1 MNRRVVAAVAALG
14 LVLVEAPAVP
24 AGAAA
29 RQAPQPDREL
39 ASARRAAHPRGEPA
53 GYEQRLT
60 LSYWPQEGW
69 QVGFDGNGQPRL
81 GRIVAHTLTVSRAVR
96 AQLTA
101 STALL
106 ASLTTTLVTPG
117 APPASGPDQ
126 AAAPWAAPTH
136 GAAVGLEYRPA
147 SLGPVDPA
155 LSAEAVYPGG
165 VRVSVRGEILRDPV
179 ILSAALTYSA
189 ARHPPAGR
197 LAGALGLGLLANDRV
212 SLAAWAVLAMP
223 SGSVSEAGPV
233 ASLEGRAGYA
243 LDPEGEREVTLRV
256 GVQLLSGQAA
266 PLIGLDWAARSR
278 AQGRR

>member
-1 MNRRVVAAVAALG
+1 MSRWGVVAALVALG
-14 LVLVEAPAVP
+14 LVAGAPALPV
-24 AGAAA
+24 GAAA
-29 RQAPQPDREL
+29 RQAPQPGREL
-39 ASARRAAHPRGEPA
+39 AWARRAAHPRGEPA

-60 LSYWPQEGW
+60 VSYWPQEGW
-69 QVGFDGNGQPRL
+69 QVSFDGNGQPRL
-81 GRIVAHTLTVSRAVR
+81 GRIVAHTLTVSQAVR
-96 AQLTA
+96 AELTA

-106 ASLTTTLVTPG
+106 ARLTTTLVTPG
-117 APPASGPDQ
+117 APPANGPDQ
-126 AAAPWAAPTH
+126 PAAPTAAPTH

-155 LSAEAVYPGG
+155 LSAEAIYPEGM
-165 VRVSVRGEILRDPV
+165 RVSVRGEILRDPV

-197 LAGALGLGLLANDRV
+197 LAAALGLGLLANDRV
-212 SLAAWAVLAMP
+212 SLAAWAVLAIP
-223 SGSVSEAGPV
+223 SGSVGEPGPV
-233 ASLEGRAGYA
+233 ASLEGRAGYT

-266 PLIGLDWAARSR
+266 PLIGLEWAARRR